1 MQKSAHACVSQAA
14 KSFGPAQIATS
25 RQLVTCQ
32 AQARDLSAM
41 LANPTLR
48 PTVSSAGYS
57 ADRAGER

>member
-1 MQKSAHACVSQAA
+1 
-14 KSFGPAQIATS
+14 
-25 RQLVTCQ
+25 
-32 AQARDLSAM
+32 M